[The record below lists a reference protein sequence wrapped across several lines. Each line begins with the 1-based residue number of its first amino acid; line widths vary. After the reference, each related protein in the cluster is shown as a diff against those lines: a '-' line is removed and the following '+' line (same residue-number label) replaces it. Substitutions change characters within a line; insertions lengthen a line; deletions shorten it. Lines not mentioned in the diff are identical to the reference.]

1 MGRRS
6 PGSIFSWAPYG
17 IARFNPMTGAA
28 GTKISTTAK
37 PNDVI
42 VRSDDNVYFTDPADP
57 DGQPSVARVGNESVD
72 STIEPGDKIQLEYL
86 VGQVVK
92 VTRVVPVA

>member
-1 MGRRS
+1 MPKCYDRVVLK
-6 PGSIFSWAPYG
+6 
-17 IARFNPMTGAA
+17 
-28 GTKISTTAK
+28 GTKEG
-37 PNDVI
+37 I
-42 VRSDDNVYFTDPADP
+42 VTKLQPVSIHGQMSVDVYFTDPSDP